1 MTATYRR
8 QQGSKVYNFKSLAD
22 LMAKATPER
31 SGDALA
37 GVCAQS
43 AAERVVAQMAL
54 SELPLKTFLN
64 EAVIPYESDDI
75 TRLIIDTHD
84 LEAFKPIEHLTVG
97 DFRNWLLSEE
107 ADDETLA
114 KIEAL
119 EIYRWFLPL
128 LRLDTIPTLV
138 QCIKLAEQV
147 CGRGS
152 EQVRAPRQL
161 LQGEEAIS
169 STNNS
174 RVV

>member
-8 QQGSKVYNFKSLAD
+8 QQGSKVYTFKSLAD

-84 LEAFKPIEHLTVG
+84 LAAFKPIEHLTVG

-107 ADDETLA
+107 ADGETLA
-114 KIEAL
+114 KI
-119 EIYRWFLPL
+119 
-128 LRLDTIPTLV
+128 
-138 QCIKLAEQV
+138 
-147 CGRGS
+147 
-152 EQVRAPRQL
+152 RQ
-161 LQGEEAIS
+161 G
-169 STNNS
+169 
-174 RVV
+174 